1 MRCLALALI
10 LALTSQHVAAGLSER
25 LAERRAEKERGGAH
39 EVTVDGRSRQ
49 YILHVP
55 GRRAAATPLPLVIVL
70 HGTYGT
76 GAKMQEQLGFDA
88 HADAR
93 GFMAAYPDA
102 FRKSRLRA
110 RTTRWNDGRGTL
122 ESSALGVD
130 DVRFIQAMIEDI
142 ARRAPLDRRRIYA
155 TGGSNGGIMTYR
167 LGCELPGT
175 FAAIAPVIANLAA
188 SLKDR
193 CRPEPGLSVLTINGD
208 ADPAIP
214 LQGGTVCRNISKQ
227 LCEGGEVISRQE
239 SVGRFAAASGC
250 APEPVSTRLPAS
262 VNDGTTV
269 EKLSYGGCRGGAEVV
284 SYIVHGMGHAWPP
297 RAPESGRT
305 LGATSGN
312 LDATAVI
319 VDFFLRHSR

>member
-1 MRCLALALI
+1 MRGLALALI
-10 LALTSQHVAAGLSER
+10 LVFASQHAAAGLG
-25 LAERRAEKERGGAH
+25 ERRADQERGAYR
-39 EVTVDGRSRQ
+39 EITVDGRSRQ

-55 GRRAAATPLPLVIVL
+55 GQRAPAAPLPLVIVL

-76 GAKMQEQLGFDA
+76 GEKMQEQLGFDA

-93 GFMAAYPDA
+93 GFLVAYPDA

-122 ESSALGVD
+122 ESSALGID

-142 ARRAPLDRRRIYA
+142 ARRAPLDRQRIYA

-175 FAAIAPVIANLAA
+175 FAALAPVIANLAA

-208 ADPAIP
+208 ADPAVP
-214 LQGGTVCRNISKQ
+214 LHGGTVCRTISRQ

-239 SVGRFAAASGC
+239 SVGRFAAANGC
-250 APEPVSTRLPAS
+250 APDPFSERLSAR

-269 EKLSYGGCRGGAEVV
+269 EMLSYGGCRGGAEVV
-284 SYIVHGMGHAWPP
+284 SYVVHGMGHAWPP
-297 RAPESGRT
+297 RAPESGRK

-319 VDFFLRHSR
+319 VDFLLRHRR